1 MEAWPQPKSLNW
13 DYATPCAWESVKC
26 RRQPLRSHALPHTAA
41 QVSSFHSPGVQ
52 CKDYYSEEEGAT
64 RSSKLVETECMEYIS
79 ALAAG
84 NQARS
89 MVDIESGGMSPSI
102 LALAAAARQTG
113 GRLVCLRHEQAH
125 LEALRRQIESLNL
138 EDVVEC
144 KRGEPLE
151 SIRQLESVDFAVVD
165 HRLEFC
171 RELVSAIDVNPRGS
185 VVVVSNLFHGRR
197 ATASYGQLVKERAV
211 AKSVV
216 LPFGEGMEV
225 TRVGR
230 AGKHG
235 CHGGRR
241 VGRKFV
247 VYYEDSNVV
256 I

>member
-1 MEAWPQPKSLNW
+1 M
-13 DYATPCAWESVKC
+13 
-26 RRQPLRSHALPHTAA
+26 
-41 QVSSFHSPGVQ
+41 Q

-64 RSSKLVETECMEYIS
+64 RSSKIVEPECMEYIS

-89 MVDIESGGMSPSI
+89 MVDIESGGMSPAI

-113 GRLVCLRHEQAH
+113 GRVVCVRHEQAH
-125 LEALRRQIESLNL
+125 LEALRRQIESLDL
-138 EDVVEC
+138 ADVVEC

-165 HRLEFC
+165 HRLEHC

-185 VVVVSNLFHGRR
+185 VVVVSNLFQGRR
-197 ATASYGQLVKERAV
+197 AAASYGQLVKERAV

-216 LPFGEGMEV
+216 LPFGDGMEV
-225 TRVGR
+225 TRIGR
-230 AGKHG
+230 AAKHG

-241 VGRKFV
+241 VTRQFV
-247 VYYEDSNVV
+247 VYYEDSNLA

>member
-1 MEAWPQPKSLNW
+1 MGCWS
-13 DYATPCAWESVKC
+13 
-26 RRQPLRSHALPHTAA
+26 PLDAMKAYMHTL
-41 QVSSFHSPGVQ
+41 QL
-52 CKDYYSEEEGAT
+52 CKDYYSEEEGAA
-64 RSSKLVETECMEYIS
+64 RSSKLVEPECMEYIA

-89 MVDIESGGMSPSI
+89 MLDIESGGMSPSI

-113 GRLVCLRHEQAH
+113 GRLVCVRHEQAH
-125 LEALRRQIESLNL
+125 IEALRRQIESLDL
-138 EDVVEC
+138 ADVVEC

-165 HRLEFC
+165 HRLEHC

-185 VVVVSNLFHGRR
+185 VVVVSNLFQGRR
-197 ATASYGQLVKERAV
+197 AAASYGQLVKERAV

-225 TRVGR
+225 TRIGR
-230 AGKHG
+230 TGKRG
-235 CHGGRR
+235 YHGGRR
-241 VGRKFV
+241 ATRKFV
-247 VYYEDSNVV
+247 VYYEDGNVA